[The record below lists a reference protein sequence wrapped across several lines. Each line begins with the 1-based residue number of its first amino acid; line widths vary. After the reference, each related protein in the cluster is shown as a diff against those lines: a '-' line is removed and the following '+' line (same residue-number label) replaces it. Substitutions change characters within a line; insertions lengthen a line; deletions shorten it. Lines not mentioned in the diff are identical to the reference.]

1 MVVLAVGIAV
11 AGVSLMLLSRGAQE
25 YQTLE
30 HGPLNATTE
39 DLRTDNNAQ
48 TQSTVEPTSIEDGTR
63 RGNTLTITNM

>member
-1 MVVLAVGIAV
+1 MVVLGAGIVV
-11 AGVSLMLLSRGAQE
+11 AGISLMLLSRGAQE

-30 HGPLNATTE
+30 HGPLNATAE

-48 TQSTVEPTSIEDGTR
+48 TQSNVQQVIIEDGIR